1 MTITSHKVDQRFKFE
16 VASMA
21 GGELVK
27 GCFDCGTC
35 TAICPVSQVEPDFD
49 PRKILH
55 MIQLGLKEQ
64 ILGSS
69 AIWFCTHCDICALVC
84 PQNVRFSSIVDVL
97 RELAVKE
104 GYAELKTKK
113 PFATSPCKAACP
125 AHISIPGFIAAVSQ
139 GKYREGLKLIKEEMP
154 FPGICG
160 RVCPHP
166 CEAACN
172 RNSLDKPV
180 AIEYLKRFL
189 ADENILSDESYIPQ
203 KKQNRTEKIAV
214 VGSGPA
220 GLTVAYYLSIEGYPV
235 TVFEKLPVAG
245 GMMAVGIPE
254 FRLPR
259 NILNAEIDII
269 KKLGVDI
276 KLNFSIGKDCSLA
289 ELQKNYK
296 AIFIGVGCCRSMKLG
311 IAGEDAGKDED
322 TGVVDG
328 LMFLQDIHLGNLPD
342 SRGRLIVIGG
352 GNTAVDCARVAIRLG
367 YRNVAILYRRTRE
380 EMPANSWEVDET
392 IEEGIDIRFLT
403 APVRIISKD
412 GKVSGVECIR
422 MKLGEPDESGRRR
435 PVPIQGSEFIVKTN
449 VIVSAIG
456 QEPDLKCMTDK
467 CRIDISDRG
476 LVVADLE
483 TGLTNIPGIY
493 AGGDVVSG
501 PRTVV
506 EAVAFGKRAALCI
519 DQYLRSEDISS
530 DRKMNWTGIK
540 LISNEIIYK
549 EREQI
554 SRLPLAEC
562 KKSFKE
568 IESGFNREQA
578 KREAERCLKI
588 CGFQKL

>member
-1 MTITSHKVDQRFKFE
+1 MTITSHKVDPRFKFE

-35 TAICPVSQVEPDFD
+35 TGVCPVSEVEPGFD

-55 MIQLGLKEQ
+55 MIRLGLKEQ
-64 ILGSS
+64 ILSSS
-69 AIWFCTHCDICALVC
+69 AIWFCTHCDTCALVC
-84 PQNVRFSSIVDVL
+84 PQNLRFSSIVDVL

-154 FPGICG
+154 FPAICG

-172 RNSLDKPV
+172 RDSLDKPV

-189 ADENILSDESYIPQ
+189 ADEDILSDESYIPQ

-311 IAGEDAGKDED
+311 IAGEDAGEDED
-322 TGVVDG
+322 TGIVDG
-328 LMFLQDIHLGNLPD
+328 LTFLQDIHLGNLPA
-342 SRGRLIVIGG
+342 SRGRLVVIGG

-392 IEEGIDIRFLT
+392 IEEGIDIQFLT
-403 APVRIISKD
+403 APVRIISGD
-412 GKVSGVECIR
+412 GKVSGVECVR
-422 MKLGEPDESGRRR
+422 MELGEPDESGRRR

-456 QEPDLKCMTDK
+456 QAPDLKCMTDK
-467 CRIDISDRG
+467 CEINISDRG
-476 LVVADLE
+476 LVVADLK

-506 EAVAFGKRAALCI
+506 EAVAFGKSAALCI
-519 DQYLRSEDISS
+519 DQYLRGEDIGSG
-530 DRKMNWTGIK
+530 RKMNWTGIK

-549 EREQI
+549 EREQMP
-554 SRLPLAEC
+554 RLPLAEC
-562 KKSFKE
+562 IKSFKE

-588 CGFQKL
+588 CGLQK

>member
-1 MTITSHKVDQRFKFE
+1 MTITSHKVDPRFKFE
-16 VASMA
+16 VASMP

-35 TAICPVSQVEPDFD
+35 AGVCPVSELEPYFD

-55 MIQLGLKEQ
+55 MIRLGLKEQ
-64 ILGSS
+64 ILSSS
-69 AIWFCTHCDICALVC
+69 AIWFCTHCDTCALVC

-125 AHISIPGFIAAVSQ
+125 AHISIPGFISAISL

-154 FPGICG
+154 FPAICG

-166 CEAACN
+166 CEAECN

-189 ADENILSDESYIPQ
+189 ADEDILSDAPYIPQ

-296 AIFIGVGCCRSMKLG
+296 AIFIGVGCCSSMKLG
-311 IAGEDAGKDED
+311 IDGEDEFAGI
-322 TGVVDG
+322 VDG
-328 LMFLQDIHLGNLPD
+328 LTFLKDIHLGNLPD
-342 SRGRLIVIGG
+342 SRGRLVVIGG

-367 YRNVAILYRRTRE
+367 YRNVAILYRRTRK

-392 IEEGIDIRFLT
+392 IEEGIDIQFLT
-403 APVRIISKD
+403 APVRIISDD

-435 PVPIQGSEFIVKTN
+435 PIPVPGSEFMVKTN

-456 QEPDLKCMTDK
+456 QTSDLKCMTDN
-467 CRIDISDRG
+467 CLINISNRG
-476 LVVADLE
+476 LVVADPN
-483 TGLTNIPGIY
+483 TGLTNIHGIF

-506 EAVAFGKRAALCI
+506 EAVAFGKKAALCI
-519 DQYLRSEDISS
+519 DKYLRGEDISS
-530 DRKMNWTGIK
+530 GRKMNWTGIK

-549 EREQI
+549 EREQMP
-554 SRLPLAEC
+554 RLPLAEC
-562 KKSFKE
+562 TKTFKE
-568 IESGFNREQA
+568 IESGFNRQQA

-588 CGFQKL
+588 CGLQK

>member
-1 MTITSHKVDQRFKFE
+1 MTITSHKVDPRFKFE
-16 VASMA
+16 VASMP

-35 TAICPVSQVEPDFD
+35 AGVCPVSELEPYFD
-49 PRKILH
+49 PRRILH
-55 MIQLGLKEQ
+55 MIRLGLKEQ
-64 ILGSS
+64 ILSSS
-69 AIWFCTHCDICALVC
+69 AIWFCTHCDTCAFVC

-104 GYAELKTKK
+104 GYAEIKTKK
-113 PFATSPCKAACP
+113 PFGTSPCKAACP
-125 AHISIPGFIAAVSQ
+125 AHISIPGFISAISL

-154 FPGICG
+154 FPAICG

-166 CEAACN
+166 CEAECN

-189 ADENILSDESYIPQ
+189 ADEDILSDAPYIPQ

-296 AIFIGVGCCRSMKLG
+296 AIFIGVGCCSSMKLG
-311 IAGEDAGKDED
+311 IDGEDEFAGI
-322 TGVVDG
+322 VDG
-328 LMFLQDIHLGNLPD
+328 LTFLKDIHLGNLPD
-342 SRGRLIVIGG
+342 SRGRLVVIGG

-367 YRNVAILYRRTRE
+367 YRNIAILYRRTRE
-380 EMPANSWEVDET
+380 EMPANPWEVDET
-392 IEEGIDIRFLT
+392 IEEGIDIQFLT
-403 APVRIISKD
+403 APVRIISDD

-435 PVPIQGSEFIVKTN
+435 PIPVPGSEFMVKTN

-456 QEPDLKCMTDK
+456 QTSDLKCMTDN
-467 CRIDISDRG
+467 CLINISNRG
-476 LVVADLE
+476 LVVADPN
-483 TGLTNIPGIY
+483 TGLTNVHGIF

-506 EAVAFGKRAALCI
+506 EAVAFGKKAALCI
-519 DQYLRSEDISS
+519 DKYLRGEDISS
-530 DRKMNWTGIK
+530 GRKMNWTGIK

-549 EREQI
+549 EREQMP
-554 SRLPLAEC
+554 RLPLAEC
-562 KKSFKE
+562 TKTFKE

-588 CGFQKL
+588 CGLQK

>member
-1 MTITSHKVDQRFKFE
+1 MTITSHKVDPRFKFE

-35 TAICPVSQVEPDFD
+35 TGVCPVSEVEPGFD

-55 MIQLGLKEQ
+55 MIRLGLKEQ
-64 ILGSS
+64 VLSS
-69 AIWFCTHCDICALVC
+69 TAIWFCTHCDTCALVC

-104 GYAELKTKK
+104 GYAELKTKE

-125 AHISIPGFIAAVSQ
+125 AHISIPGFIAAVLQ
-139 GKYREGLKLIKEEMP
+139 GKYREGLRLIKEEMP
-154 FPGICG
+154 FPAICG

-172 RNSLDKPV
+172 RNSSDKPV

-189 ADENILSDESYIPQ
+189 ADEDILSDESYIPQ
-203 KKQNRTEKIAV
+203 KKQSRTEKIGV

-289 ELQKNYK
+289 ELQKNYR
-296 AIFIGVGCCRSMKLG
+296 AVFIGAGCCKSMKLG
-311 IAGEDAGKDED
+311 IAGEDVREDED
-322 TGVVDG
+322 TGIIDG
-328 LMFLQDIHLGNLPD
+328 LMFLQDIHLGNLPA

-367 YRNVAILYRRTRE
+367 YRNVAVLYRRTRE

-392 IEEGIDIRFLT
+392 IEEGIDIQFLT
-403 APVRIISKD
+403 APVRIISDD
-412 GKVSGVECIR
+412 GKVSGVECVR
-422 MKLGEPDESGRRR
+422 MELGEPDESGRRR
-435 PVPIQGSEFIVKTN
+435 PVPVQGSEFIVKTN

-456 QEPDLKCMTDK
+456 QTPDLKCMTDK
-467 CRIDISDRG
+467 CEINISNRG
-476 LVVADLE
+476 LVAADLQ
-483 TGLTNIPGIY
+483 TGLTNIPGIF

-506 EAVAFGKRAALCI
+506 EAVAFGKRAALSI
-519 DQYLRSEDISS
+519 DKYLRGKDISS
-530 DRKMNWTGIK
+530 GRKMNWTGIK

-549 EREQI
+549 EREQMP
-554 SRLPLAEC
+554 RLPLAEC
-562 KKSFKE
+562 TKSFKE

-588 CGFQKL
+588 CGLQK